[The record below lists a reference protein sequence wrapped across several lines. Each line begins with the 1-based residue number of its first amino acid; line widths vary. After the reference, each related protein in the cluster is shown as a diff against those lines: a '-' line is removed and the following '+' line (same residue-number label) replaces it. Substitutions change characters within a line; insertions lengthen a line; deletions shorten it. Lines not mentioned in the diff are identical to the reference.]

1 MRKDWKKHSLDCLV
15 AKIFSMITTPC
26 NFFPLHS
33 FMTCALIR
41 QTRWV
46 TRPLGH
52 LLAQYPP
59 SSFLPCVTIIL
70 APGTV
75 ENAEWWT
82 WKHRTWWRMH
92 IKSQVLQLSRAGP
105 YQARS
110 EGMVALPLFRPQRFP
125 AKPFRPIRPN
135 SLHHYHGPTVWIFS
149 PSWIAL
155 DECRGYETW

>member
-1 MRKDWKKHSLDCLV
+1 MSWKCLYEERCEKHLLDCPV

-26 NFFPLHS
+26 NFFPLRS

-59 SSFLPCVTIIL
+59 SSFRPCIAIIL
-70 APGTV
+70 ALGKV

-82 WKHRTWWRMH
+82 WKHRTWWWMH

-110 EGMVALPLFRPQRFP
+110 EGMVALPLSLSSAHRGFPQNPSALSGLILCTTIMGQQFGFFLP
-125 AKPFRPIRPN
+125 TE
-135 SLHHYHGPTVWIFS
+135 SL
-149 PSWIAL
+149 
-155 DECRGYETW
+155 

>member
-1 MRKDWKKHSLDCLV
+1 MSWKCLYEERCEKTFMRLSCCWLSAWLLLR
-15 AKIFSMITTPC
+15 PC
-26 NFFPLHS
+26 NFFPLRS

-59 SSFLPCVTIIL
+59 CSFRPCVAIIL

-82 WKHRTWWRMH
+82 WKHRTWWWMH

-110 EGMVALPLFRPQRFP
+110 EGMVALPLSLSSAHRGFPQNPSALSGLILCTTIMGQQFGFFLP
-125 AKPFRPIRPN
+125 AE
-135 SLHHYHGPTVWIFS
+135 SL
-149 PSWIAL
+149 
-155 DECRGYETW
+155 

>member
-1 MRKDWKKHSLDCLV
+1 
-15 AKIFSMITTPC
+15 MITTPC
-26 NFFPLHS
+26 NFFPLRS
-33 FMTCALIR
+33 FMTRALIR

-59 SSFLPCVTIIL
+59 SSFLPCVAIIL

-82 WKHRTWWRMH
+82 WKHRTWWWMH
-92 IKSQVLQLSRAGP
+92 IKSQVLQLSRASP

-110 EGMVALPLFRPQRFP
+110 QGMVALPLSLSSAHRGFPQNPSALSGLILCTTIMGQQFG
-125 AKPFRPIRPN
+125 F
-135 SLHHYHGPTVWIFS
+135 FS
-149 PSWIAL
+149 ASWIAL
-155 DECRGYETW
+155 DECRCYECDEIDDIKVYGWIWK